1 VLYRVTVQNGMRTT
15 WPKMRTGIIGLSWT
29 YGREA
34 AIRPNRLYLIDK
46 KEVLASPQP
55 FPLSQSIS
63 LVRRNW
69 HFFVTF
75 ARLTAPVSVI
85 FVTNGQGQPQKGKLE

>member
-1 VLYRVTVQNGMRTT
+1 MAENENRHYRPILDLR
-15 WPKMRTGIIGLSWT
+15 
-29 YGREA
+29 REA
-34 AIRPNRLYLIDK
+34 AIRPNRLYLIDQ
-46 KEVLASPQP
+46 KEILASAQP
-55 FPLSQSIS
+55 FFISRSMS
-63 LVRRNW
+63 LVCRNR